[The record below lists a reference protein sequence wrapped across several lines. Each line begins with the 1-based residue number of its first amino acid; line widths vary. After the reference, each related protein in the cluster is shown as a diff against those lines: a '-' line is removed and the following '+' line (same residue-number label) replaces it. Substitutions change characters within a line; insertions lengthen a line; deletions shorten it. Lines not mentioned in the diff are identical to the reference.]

1 VTVLLLVSGA
11 ILGAMLAEARLSAR
25 HDRALRARGA
35 IEPPC
40 DPYRVM
46 AVLYP
51 LSFVL
56 MIAEGLWRAS
66 AAAEVPR
73 PGAPSWFASGLL
85 MFLAAKALKYW
96 AIQALG
102 DRWSFRVM
110 VLPGAPLV
118 TIGPY
123 RYVAHPNYIGV
134 IGELAGTAMMMGAVV
149 TGPVGIGLFGIVLW
163 KRIRCEEASLGLVP
177 PRRDSR
183 TSK

>member
-1 VTVLLLVSGA
+1 MTPRLLIVGV
-11 ILGAMLAEARLSAR
+11 ILGAMLAEARVSAR

-35 IEPPC
+35 IEPSC
-40 DPYRVM
+40 DPFRVM
-46 AVLYP
+46 AILYP
-51 LSFVL
+51 LSFLL

-66 AAAEVPR
+66 VADAPAH
-73 PGAPSWFASGLL
+73 PGAPSWFASGLV
-85 MFLAAKALKYW
+85 MFLAAKAVKYW

-118 TIGPY
+118 TTGPY
-123 RYVAHPNYIGV
+123 RYVTHPNYIGV
-134 IGELAGTAMMMGAVV
+134 IGELAGTAMMMEAVV
-149 TGPVGIGLFGIVLW
+149 TGPIGMALFGFVLW

-183 TSK
+183 TS

>member
-1 VTVLLLVSGA
+1 MTAKLLMAGVIA
-11 ILGAMLAEARLSAR
+11 GAMLAEARVSAR

-46 AVLYP
+46 SFVYP
-51 LSFVL
+51 LAFL
-56 MIAEGLWRAS
+56 AMIAEGLWRSSFVDAS
-66 AAAEVPR
+66 PR
-73 PGAPSWFASGLL
+73 PGAPSWFASGVV

-96 AIQALG
+96 AIHALG

-110 VLPGAPLV
+110 ILQGAPLV
-118 TIGPY
+118 TTGPY

-134 IGELAGTAMMMGAVV
+134 IGELAGTAMMMEAAV
-149 TGPVGIGLFGIVLW
+149 TGPIGIVLFGFVLW
-163 KRIRCEEASLGLVP
+163 RRIRCEEASLGIAP

-183 TSK
+183 TS